1 MTSSTHSRHEIFNKN
16 FSFFSF
22 ALEILNSIRRKTFS
36 CFQFF
41 FFFFSSS
48 AVCAAV
54 RCLLLMFS
62 RSVFSASVAP
72 PCCFALSNS
81 DFYAQPT
88 PRLINKKEKKR
99 KNRTGYSTFFSK
111 GKKKKKF
118 CVFYTDLILF
128 WKVTFICCNGERFTE
143 LLSPLYVI

>member
-1 MTSSTHSRHEIFNKN
+1 MTSSIHSRHEIFNEN

-22 ALEILNSIRRKTFS
+22 ALEILNSVQRKTFS
-36 CFQFF
+36 CFH
-41 FFFFSSS
+41 FFSSS

-54 RCLLLMFS
+54 CCLLLMFS

-72 PCCFALSNS
+72 PCRFALSNS
-81 DFYAQPT
+81 DSTHSLT
-88 PRLINKKEKKR
+88 PRLINKNEKKR
-99 KNRTGYSTFFSK
+99 EKVVQAIAHFFFSK
-111 GKKKKKF
+111 GKKKF

-128 WKVTFICCNGERFTE
+128 WKVIFICCNGERFTE